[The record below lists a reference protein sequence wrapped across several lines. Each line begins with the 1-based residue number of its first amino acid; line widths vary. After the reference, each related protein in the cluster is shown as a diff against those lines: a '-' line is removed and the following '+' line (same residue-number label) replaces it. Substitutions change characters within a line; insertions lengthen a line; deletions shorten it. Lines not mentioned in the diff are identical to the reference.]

1 MLAIE
6 TMSPATPGWSRPP
19 PLALLSRL
27 FSLIYGVSQIGLG
40 VPLRQTGRP
49 VMEKH
54 AA

>member
-19 PLALLSRL
+19 PRATVRL
-27 FSLIYGVSQIGLG
+27 FSLIYGISQIVLG